1 MGDGRKGCGVGREVA
16 GGWAGGRRGTGL
28 VAGRGPGGRVP
39 GRRRPRPSPPT
50 PSKPTRSHTPW
61 PQCEV
66 LARLR
71 HPHIVSLLGAC
82 LAPPSVCLVE
92 ELVAGGAL
100 ADRLRG
106 RGGRA
111 RRPLPYAQVGGFGLG
126 GWVAGE
132 GGCVGGL
139 CPHTPAVKACA
150 RRAQIP
156 PHTPPTPPPPPNN
169 PSDLAQLLRV
179 GADVADAMAYLHTG
193 TGGPA
198 VVHRDLKPSNVLLD
212 RDDRAKARPRLGPG
226 WGCGWWKA
234 GGGGRAAATRATA
247 HSRLACPKTQPQ
259 NPCSLKGMR
268 LWHCPRHEPHPSVH
282 RGRGRH
288 AQCEWVGGGLGQA
301 GKGQAPSPARP
312 FPPPNSLQTP
322 SVHGPR
328 DVRGWPPDPGR

>member
-1 MGDGRKGCGVGREVA
+1 MRWLAGGLAADGGLGWWQAGDRAGGYRVGVDLAHLHQHPQNPLDHTHPGPSAKSWPACATPTSCPCWARAWPPRPCAWLKNWSLAEPWRTAYGGAGGGPGDRCHMPRWEGLGWGDGWRGRVGV
-16 GGWAGGRRGTGL
+16 WAGF
-28 VAGRGPGGRVP
+28 A
-39 GRRRPRPSPPT
+39 
-50 PSKPTRSHTPW
+50 HTP
-61 PQCEV
+61 
-66 LARLR
+66 
-71 HPHIVSLLGAC
+71 
-82 LAPPSVCLVE
+82 
-92 ELVAGGAL
+92 
-100 ADRLRG
+100 
-106 RGGRA
+106 
-111 RRPLPYAQVGGFGLG
+111 
-126 GWVAGE
+126 
-132 GGCVGGL
+132 
-139 CPHTPAVKACA
+139 PAVTACA

-156 PHTPPTPPPPPNN
+156 PHTPPTPPPPPNK
-169 PSDLAQLLRV
+169 PSNLAQLLRV

-288 AQCEWVGGGLGQA
+288 AQCEWVGGGLGQV